1 MILKSWKYIGL
12 ILQMKNIFTK
22 NKINENTKLQ
32 NEKWKGYSKKLKEV
46 LCEGENKYDENYSK
60 DGIQILKHINFL

>member
-12 ILQMKNIFTK
+12 ILQTKNIFTK

-46 LCEGENKYDENYSK
+46 FCEGENK
-60 DGIQILKHINFL
+60 